1 VPLSEHEQRLLEQ
14 MERAL
19 YAEDPKLAST
29 LGGARQRAAQR
40 RALALGALGLLAGT
54 GMLIAGVAIPS
65 VLLGVAGFA
74 VMVAAGWYAIGGRRH
89 PVPGQAAGTAGD
101 SGAAGQSGRSRGK
114 SAGSGVMDRFEERWR
129 RRRDSRG

>member
-40 RALALGALGLLAGT
+40 RAIALGGIGLLAGL
-54 GMLIAGVAIPS
+54 GMLVAGVALPA

-74 VMVAAGWYAIGGRRH
+74 VMVVSAWYAFGTRRQAS
-89 PVPGQAAGTAGD
+89 PIQAASGTGTTKRRAKTG
-101 SGAAGQSGRSRGK
+101 
-114 SAGSGVMDRFEERWR
+114 GSGVMSRFEERWR
-129 RRRDSRG
+129 RRRDEQP